1 MPYRASTSPY
11 QTLSTGQ
18 AWGQSP
24 QSRVIGCSAVASG
37 TSASAG
43 SASRVYSFLKKTR
56 GNNYAINYFQNA
68 TFGPYMINRN
78 GSGLIFK

>member
-1 MPYRASTSPY
+1 MPYRPSTSPY

-24 QSRVIGCSAVASG
+24 QSRVIGCAAIASG

-43 SASRVYSFLKKTR
+43 SANRIYSYLKKTK
-56 GNNYAINYFQNA
+56 GNYYAINYFQNA
-68 TFGPYMINRN
+68 IFGPYMFNRA
-78 GSGLIFK
+78 STGLIFK